1 MVTVDPAGPILTGRS
16 PGRATITASF
26 GDLETSAVVQVRD
39 QSGEM
44 NVSFSRDVMS
54 ILTTKGCNGSACHG
68 SPAGQNG
75 FKLSLFGYDVAAD
88 HKMVVSEH
96 GGRRVDS
103 DSPENSLL
111 LRKPSFQLVHGGG
124 QLMTPESDAYRT
136 LRSWLQQGA
145 PLDSDGPRLERLEM
159 YPRERILLGPG
170 RRQPLVVVGRFSD
183 GTSRD
188 MTREVSYSVADEAV
202 VAAPDTEGV
211 VTANGRG
218 LATVMA
224 RAVGKVT
231 TSQIIVIDSSSG
243 MDHVKAPENNFIDQ
257 HIFEKLRQVNIA
269 PYPQASDP
277 MFIRRVFLDA
287 VGRLPA
293 PSEVQ
298 EFLSDPRAGKRR
310 RLIDNLL
317 ASRDYARHWLVKF
330 EDWFR
335 NSQYNSQ
342 GRTNASFKKW
352 IRRMVAEDWPYDET
366 VRQLLTSRGDTT
378 VRPAGNFWHPAMDF
392 MLRTFE
398 PRKITPTV
406 TRLFLG
412 IRLDC
417 AECHNHPLEN
427 LTQDD
432 FYGMAAFFARLKVKH
447 GYGEYRRIWYSERK
461 GDLLHP
467 VTKQPV
473 APRFLDGTIPAIPEG
488 GDRREALADW
498 ITRTREMQFA
508 RATVN
513 RIWAEYF
520 GRGLVDPSDDFR
532 STNVPTHPALLDELA
547 RHFIESG
554 FRFKELHR
562 VILNSRTYQL
572 SSRDSSRSGEPDSLT
587 NVSFKDDNHLLR
599 IIDKIVSQVGRRVDE
614 SSPMVDA
621 RLSDGS
627 RVNAIIAPL
636 SVDGPLLSIRRF
648 GTDKLMPDDLVASL
662 SITEGMMELLKGA
675 VQSRL
680 NILVSGGTGSGK
692 TTMLNALSAF
702 VSPKERVVTI
712 EDAAELQLKQP
723 HVVRLETRPP
733 NLEGEGAV
741 RQRELLINALRMR
754 PDRIVIGE
762 CRGEEALDMLQAMN
776 TGHDGSMTTVHAN
789 TPRDVI
795 SRLEVMIT
803 LGATS
808 MPVTAIR
815 NQIASAL
822 DLIVQVER
830 LSDGTRR
837 CRCITEVTTMEG
849 DAVMLQDIFV
859 FEKLG
864 MSSDGRVLGRFAATG
879 IRPRFYEKL
888 LSAGIRLPGELFE
901 ESVDLPD

>member
-224 RAVGKVT
+224 RAVGKVA

-498 ITRTREMQFA
+498 ITRTREIQFA

-572 SSRDSSRSGEPDSLT
+572 SSRDSSRSGEPDSLGEALYARYLPRKLSAEVLLDSIMQVTGVPHNFGNYPLGTSPKDVVAT
-587 NVSFKDDNHLLR
+587 NGPDYFLTVFGFPRRDILAPRDKSPSLSQALHMMNSETIRDKVEAEENILTDLLGQGLDD
-599 IIDKIVSQVGRRVDE
+599 KAIVS
-614 SSPMVDA
+614 
-621 RLSDGS
+621 RL
-627 RVNAIIAPL
+627 
-636 SVDGPLLSIRRF
+636 F
-648 GTDKLMPDDLVASL
+648 
-662 SITEGMMELLKGA
+662 
-675 VQSRL
+675 
-680 NILVSGGTGSGK
+680 
-692 TTMLNALSAF
+692 
-702 VSPKERVVTI
+702 ER
-712 EDAAELQLKQP
+712 AYA
-723 HVVRLETRPP
+723 RPP
-733 NLEGEGAV
+733 TSSQSNSV
-741 RQRELLINALRMR
+741 SQF
-754 PDRIVIGE
+754 IV
-762 CRGEEALDMLQAMN
+762 LQKQA
-776 TGHDGSMTTVHAN
+776 G
-789 TPRDVI
+789 R
-795 SRLEVMIT
+795 
-803 LGATS
+803 
-808 MPVTAIR
+808 
-815 NQIASAL
+815 
-822 DLIVQVER
+822 
-830 LSDGTRR
+830 TRR
-837 CRCITEVTTMEG
+837 RALENTLW
-849 DAVMLQDIFV
+849 AVLNSKEFQ
-859 FEKLG
+859 LNQ
-864 MSSDGRVLGRFAATG
+864 
-879 IRPRFYEKL
+879 
-888 LSAGIRLPGELFE
+888 
-901 ESVDLPD
+901 

>member
-1 MVTVDPAGPILTGRS
+1 MLTLAWVLAVLLAGTGVPAFGRNGWIAIALEPPEIVLQGAGASQMFIVSARDRFEHQADVTASCNIRSSDPAVVSVDADGPILTGRS

-26 GDLETSAVVQVRD
+26 GGLKTSVAVKVRD

-88 HKMVVSEH
+88 HKMVVSKH
-96 GGRRVDS
+96 GGRRVDF
-103 DSPENSLL
+103 DRPENSLL
-111 LRKPSFQLVHGGG
+111 LRKPSFQLAHGGG
-124 QLMTPESDAYRT
+124 QLITPDSDAYRT
-136 LRSWLQQGA
+136 LRSWLQQRA
-145 PLDSDGPRLERLEM
+145 PLDSDGPRLERLEI

-170 RRQPLVVVGRFSD
+170 RRQPLAVIGRFSD

-188 MTREVSYSVADEAV
+188 MSREVSFSVADEAV
-202 VAAPDTEGV
+202 VSSPDAEGV

-218 LATVMA
+218 LTTVMA
-224 RAVGKVT
+224 RAVGKVA

-243 MDHVKAPENNFIDQ
+243 MDHVKAPENNFIDE
-257 HIFEKLRQVNIA
+257 HIFKKLREVNIA
-269 PYPQASDP
+269 PYPLSSDP

-287 VGRLPA
+287 VGRLPT
-293 PSEVQ
+293 PGEVH
-298 EFLSDPRAGKRR
+298 EFPADPRTDKRS
-310 RLIDNLL
+310 RLIGRLL
-317 ASRDYARHWLVKF
+317 ESPDYARHWLVKF

-352 IRRMVAEDWPYDET
+352 IRRMVAEDWPYDDT

-392 MLRTFE
+392 MLRIFE

-447 GYGEYRRIWYSERK
+447 GYGEYRRVWYSDRK

-473 APRFLDGTIPAIPEG
+473 TPRFLDGTIPAIPQG
-488 GDRREALADW
+488 SDRREALADW
-498 ITRTREMQFA
+498 ITRTQKLQFA

-554 FRFKELHR
+554 FRFKALHR
-562 VILNSRTYQL
+562 VILSSRTYQL
-572 SSRDSSRSGEPDSLT
+572 SSRDSSRSGEPDSLGERLYARYLPRKLSAEVLLDSIMQVTGVPHNFGNYPLGTSPKDVVAT
-587 NVSFKDDNHLLR
+587 NGPAYFLTVFGFPRRDILAPRDKSPSLSQALHMMNSETIRDKVEAEENILTELLDQGLDDQA
-599 IIDKIVSQVGRRVDE
+599 IVSRIFERAYARRPTDVQWKSVSRFIALEKQAGR
-614 SSPMVDA
+614 
-621 RLSDGS
+621 
-627 RVNAIIAPL
+627 
-636 SVDGPLLSIRRF
+636 
-648 GTDKLMPDDLVASL
+648 
-662 SITEGMMELLKGA
+662 
-675 VQSRL
+675 
-680 NILVSGGTGSGK
+680 
-692 TTMLNALSAF
+692 
-702 VSPKERVVTI
+702 
-712 EDAAELQLKQP
+712 
-723 HVVRLETRPP
+723 
-733 NLEGEGAV
+733 
-741 RQRELLINALRMR
+741 
-754 PDRIVIGE
+754 
-762 CRGEEALDMLQAMN
+762 
-776 TGHDGSMTTVHAN
+776 
-789 TPRDVI
+789 
-795 SRLEVMIT
+795 
-803 LGATS
+803 
-808 MPVTAIR
+808 
-815 NQIASAL
+815 
-822 DLIVQVER
+822 
-830 LSDGTRR
+830 TRR
-837 CRCITEVTTMEG
+837 RALENTLW
-849 DAVMLQDIFV
+849 AVLNSKEFQ
-859 FEKLG
+859 LNQ
-864 MSSDGRVLGRFAATG
+864 
-879 IRPRFYEKL
+879 
-888 LSAGIRLPGELFE
+888 
-901 ESVDLPD
+901 